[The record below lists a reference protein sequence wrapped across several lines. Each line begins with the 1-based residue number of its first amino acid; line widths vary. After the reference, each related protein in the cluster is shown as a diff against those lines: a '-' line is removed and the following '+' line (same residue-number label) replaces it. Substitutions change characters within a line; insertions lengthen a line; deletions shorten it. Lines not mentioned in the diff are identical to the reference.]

1 MRKRL
6 IILFLAGV
14 LVAVSGCSQF
24 AADATKTI
32 EAESGTL
39 QAEAAEKKAAE
50 KAEEKAAEAT
60 AAEAAEAAADAEG
73 ELPVPNA
80 DHLNLLPGRWMDA
93 VSQRAGMTI
102 CELDEE
108 YQYYVEVFW
117 GGSALEYS
125 VWSMNAVYDPETDSV
140 RYTDGACYLNTYD
153 AETGEIAEQEVLWL
167 DAEGSFHFTEDGHL
181 LWTDSREEQAAGM
194 EFVRTYS
201 LEVPEEVLKEKYF
214 DVVLGLE
221 TGTAG
226 ASLKEA
232 QAACALLTF
241 AGERDLMNIDQAIFT
256 DTLLAVIETLEEE
269 QVETLRTNLESLAA
283 LIDEAAGETD
293 LGESR
298 GMFED
303 AGVFDQMVECTEN
316 TGTMESWKVLHR
328 LTSQLIVDDTEIE
341 EPEEQK

>member
-14 LVAVSGCSQF
+14 LAAVSGCSQF

-32 EAESGTL
+32 EAESSTL

-50 KAEEKAAEAT
+50 KVEEKAAEAT

-125 VWSMNAVYDPETDSV
+125 VWSMNAVYDPETD
-140 RYTDGACYLNTYD
+140 TIT
-153 AETGEIAEQEVLWL
+153 
-167 DAEGSFHFTEDGHL
+167 AEGFFDPDAPFTVVFSYDDDRSVV
-181 LWTDSREEQAAGM
+181 WTE
-194 EFVRTYS
+194 
-201 LEVPEEVLKEKYF
+201 
-214 DVVLGLE
+214 
-221 TGTAG
+221 
-226 ASLKEA
+226 
-232 QAACALLTF
+232 
-241 AGERDLMNIDQAIFT
+241 N
-256 DTLLAVIETLEEE
+256 
-269 QVETLRTNLESLAA
+269 
-283 LIDEAAGETD
+283 
-293 LGESR
+293 GEST
-298 GMFED
+298 
-303 AGVFDQMVECTEN
+303 V
-316 TGTMESWKVLHR
+316 MEYSMR
-328 LTSQLIVDDTEIE
+328 TD
-341 EPEEQK
+341 